1 MPLIVPCPSETVRE
15 GEIYGFNEQI
25 DGIITV
31 ETDMNETYAEQNRIK
46 QLRQLRSIQES
57 LPEFTEDF
65 FRGIADITQ
74 VRTRIAYAYD
84 LKIFFYF
91 LKTSLKKFSDR
102 KDVTDFY
109 IDDLDRLKA
118 TDLDRY
124 SEFLNMYTM
133 PVEGCEGKVRTY
145 TNNEKGKQRKLS
157 SLRSFYAFYY
167 KKEMISTNPSLLIN
181 MPKIHEKPIIR
192 LDVNEVAELL
202 DTVESGEDLS
212 PRQAAFHKRT
222 GLRDLAIITLF
233 LGTGIRISELV
244 GLNISDFSFK
254 DNSFIATR
262 KGGNRMILYFSDEVK
277 KALLDYYDND
287 RKDVEPADPS
297 DEQAFFL
304 SLQKKRISARAV
316 EKLLDKY
323 IKVAVPLKK
332 ISPHKLRST
341 FGTNLYNE
349 TNDIYLV
356 ADVLGHKDVN
366 TTRRH
371 YAAMEEDRRR
381 IAAKVTKLRE
391 E

>member
-1 MPLIVPCPSETVRE
+1 MEA
-15 GEIYGFNEQI
+15 Q
-25 DGIITV
+25 
-31 ETDMNETYAEQNRIK
+31 MNETYAETNRIK
-46 QLRQLRSIQES
+46 QLRQLRTIQES

-91 LKTSLKKFSDR
+91 LKNSLPRFRDR
-102 KDVTDFY
+102 KDEKDFY
-109 IDDLDRLKA
+109 IEDLDKLKA

-124 SEFLNMYTM
+124 SEFLTMYTL
-133 PVEGCEGKVRTY
+133 PAETEGGKERTY

-167 KKEMISTNPSLLIN
+167 KKEMISSNPSLLIN

-192 LDVNEVAELL
+192 LDVNEVVELL
-202 DTVESGEDLS
+202 NKVESGDQLS
-212 PRQAAFHKRT
+212 KRQAAFHKRT

-244 GLNISDFSFK
+244 GLNINDFSFK

-277 KALLDYYDND
+277 KTLLDYYEKD
-287 RKDVEPADPS
+287 RSKVEPEDPS
-297 DEQAFFL
+297 DAQAFFL
-304 SLQKKRISARAV
+304 SLQKRRISPRAV

-391 E
+391 D